1 MSSMS
6 RISLTWIPVALAVLG
21 SSGCAGTKMS
31 SPQNLRPLPELVTTL
46 ALAPSGGVLA
56 DAIGTELFNQGVQVI
71 DTQQMSNYM
80 VRWNLDEIE
89 LLQPTN
95 LSTMRE
101 DGISA
106 FLTVRTVAGYDDK
119 PQSAAVRVVS
129 TLNGEL
135 IAAVSWQNGR
145 GGARG
150 SPADAMM
157 RKDIVGA
164 AEEIGK
170 SLASQLQRR

>member
-1 MSSMS
+1 M
-6 RISLTWIPVALAVLG
+6 IPRTLRPLLRFPIGVAVLMT
-21 SSGCAGTKMS
+21 GCAGTKMS
-31 SPQNLRPLPELVTTL
+31 VPQTLRPLPEPVTAV

-56 DAIGTELFNQGVQVI
+56 DAIGTELFNQGIQVI

-95 LSTMRE
+95 LATMRE
-101 DGISA
+101 NGISA
-106 FLTVRTVAGYDDK
+106 FLSVRTVAGYDDK
-119 PQSAAVRVVS
+119 PQSASVRVVS

-135 IAAVSWQNGR
+135 VAALTWQNGR
-145 GGARG
+145 GGAQG

-157 RKDIVGA
+157 RKDVVGA
-164 AEEIGK
+164 AEEIGR
-170 SLASQLQRR
+170 SLVSQLRRE

>member
-1 MSSMS
+1 MIS
-6 RISLTWIPVALAVLG
+6 RFLRSLFSIPVAVAVLTT
-21 SSGCAGTKMS
+21 GCAGTKMS
-31 SPQNLRPLPELVTTL
+31 VPRNLRPLPEPVTAV

-56 DAIGTELFNQGVQVI
+56 DAIGTELFSQGIQVI

-80 VRWNLDEIE
+80 VRWNLDEVE
-89 LLQPTN
+89 LLQPTS
-95 LSTMRE
+95 LATMRDQE
-101 DGISA
+101 ISA

-135 IAAVSWQNGR
+135 IAAVTWQNGR

-157 RKDIVGA
+157 RKDVVGA
-164 AEEIGK
+164 AEEIGR
-170 SLASQLQRR
+170 SLISQLRRR